1 MNTQVDAVKAK
12 VQQEAGAIPRNP
24 WVERL
29 ARLGYI
35 VRGLLY
41 IVVGIVAVQVA
52 LGSVGQTSD
61 KRGAIELIGAQPFG
75 KFLLVL
81 VAIGLIGYSLWGFI
95 RAIFDPLKR
104 GTDPKGLAQRVGY
117 LVSGIAYGAL
127 VPVTIAFIMGTGQG
141 GNSQS
146 SQDMTAKLLSL
157 PFGQWLAVLVGLVSM
172 GGGFGQI
179 WTGITAD
186 FKKDLKREEMSQ
198 TEFTW
203 AVRVGRFGSI
213 ARGII
218 FAMLGFFIVEAAL
231 RYDPKEARG
240 LDGALRTIAQ
250 QPYGPWLLLIVALG
264 LIAFGIYSALCAR
277 WMRITRSN

>member
-1 MNTQVDAVKAK
+1 MSTSVDVAKSK
-12 VQQEAGAIPRNP
+12 VQEHAKEIPRSP
-24 WVERL
+24 WVEGL
-29 ARLGYI
+29 ARIGYL
-35 VRGLLY
+35 VRGFLY

-52 LGSVGQTSD
+52 LGSAGQASD
-61 KRGAIELIGAQPFG
+61 KRGAIELIGIQPFG

-81 VAIGLIGYSLWGFI
+81 VVIGLIGYSLWGFV
-95 RAIFDPLKR
+95 RAIFDPLRR

-127 VPVTIAFIMGTGQG
+127 VPPTIDFIMGMGQG

-146 SQDMTAKLLSL
+146 TQDMTAKLLSL
-157 PFGQWLAVLVGLVSM
+157 PFGQWLAVVVGLVSM
-172 GGGFGQI
+172 AGGLGQI
-179 WTGITAD
+179 WTGIVAD
-186 FKKDLKREEMSQ
+186 FKKDLKREEMSP

-203 AVRVGRFGSI
+203 TVRVGRFGSI

-250 QPYGPWLLLIVALG
+250 QPYGPWLLLFVALG
-264 LIAFGIYSALCAR
+264 LVSFGVYSALCAR
-277 WMRITRSN
+277 RMRIN